1 MKKLNLLVLPICL
14 GIFILLFSWFR
25 SYPVSIESPYDFA
38 YNHFSYLYWI
48 GLAILFAS
56 FFILAI
62 KTENRS
68 LRLAITVVTVFLM
81 FSPAYFYFTL
91 PTSDANQLRGLTEY
105 FVSTGNLGGS
115 NLYRSYYQW
124 PIFFMLNK
132 MLISITGLSQ
142 RFCEFLLYGIIGS
155 VTTSLIYLILSKARR
170 NAYLAVTT
178 FFIILFYF
186 FNFQFWAPFT
196 LAFCFV
202 LLLFYLDNLKEKPEI
217 TIAILIIFIIM
228 AFTHALVPLFFI
240 VYSLVMYFL
249 KKDRRHLNLFAIT
262 FVIFIFLQS
271 INQYLSYYVNQLVD
285 FSFFD
290 YFIGKVEVT
299 TSSSLTSQPFVDVV
313 AQFFSRTVVIAT
325 MFAAVL
331 GFIVL
336 LKKRKLEKTDYA
348 MLITGAIF
356 ITTLVVAPSNYS
368 MMSNR
373 SYFLLCIP
381 ASMGAAYL
389 CESKLRKYFKTLF
402 LILLILFTFVLVH
415 QSFYNQEIFFQTK
428 AEYRSVSFV
437 VNEVNWSNPTSML
450 SNYRLQLYLNS
461 ISLDGNITFYAVSST
476 TVLTDYDLIVYNVGL
491 AKALVTANYSEAQ
504 VFKEF
509 NMNHFNLI
517 FNSGNYSIVFSKGL
531 SK

>member
-1 MKKLNLLVLPICL
+1 M
-14 GIFILLFSWFR
+14 
-25 SYPVSIESPYDFA
+25 
-38 YNHFSYLYWI
+38 
-48 GLAILFAS
+48 
-56 FFILAI
+56 
-62 KTENRS
+62 
-68 LRLAITVVTVFLM
+68 
-81 FSPAYFYFTL
+81 
-91 PTSDANQLRGLTEY
+91 
-105 FVSTGNLGGS
+105 
-115 NLYRSYYQW
+115 
-124 PIFFMLNK
+124 
-132 MLISITGLSQ
+132 
-142 RFCEFLLYGIIGS
+142 
-155 VTTSLIYLILSKARR
+155 
-170 NAYLAVTT
+170 
-178 FFIILFYF
+178 
-186 FNFQFWAPFT
+186 
-196 LAFCFV
+196 
-202 LLLFYLDNLKEKPEI
+202 
-217 TIAILIIFIIM
+217 
-228 AFTHALVPLFFI
+228 
-240 VYSLVMYFL
+240 
-249 KKDRRHLNLFAIT
+249 
-262 FVIFIFLQS
+262 QS